1 MKKRKKLDEDRVRV
15 IKISKQALFEF
26 IYENFID
33 SQEAFLDVDP
43 SDVMNTFAINFE
55 RNEFIFCAHKSEDA
69 KGNVLPLPAEIDLQK
84 LMDNIPDTTPSM
96 YSEGRYREY
105 TKQELI
111 ELSK

>member
-1 MKKRKKLDEDRVRV
+1 MKRRKKLDEDRVRV
-15 IKISKQALFEF
+15 IKISGQALFEF

-33 SQEAFLDVDP
+33 RQEDFLDVDP
-43 SDVMNTFAINFE
+43 LDVMNTFAINFD
-55 RNEFIFCAHKSEDA
+55 RNEFVFCAHKSEDA
-69 KGNVLPLPAEIDLQK
+69 NGKILPLPAEINLQK
-84 LMDNIPDTTPSM
+84 LMENIPDTTPSM